1 MKVLNAIL
9 LSLVLVLAASAS
21 DISGTWSGILKI
33 NGTDG
38 QMKDDT
44 IHMIVKQDGGKLTG
58 TAGPSASEQLPIEK
72 GVVEGNKVTME
83 VPLPNGAFKFAVALE
98 GDHLTGDVTMSAAG
112 QIMNAKMDAPRG
124 QQAGPTGLRRGMQG
138 APPSAMGGR
147 PPPCVA

>member
-21 DISGTWSGILKI
+21 DISGTWSGTLKI
-33 NGTDG
+33 TGPDG
-38 QMKDDT
+38 QMQDDT
-44 IHMIVKQDGGKLTG
+44 IHMILKQDGGKLTG

-98 GDHLTGDVTMSAAG
+98 GDHLTGDVTMSAGG
-112 QIMNAKMDAPRG
+112 QTMKAKMDATR
-124 QQAGPTGLRRGMQG
+124 AK
-138 APPSAMGGR
+138 
-147 PPPCVA
+147 